1 MFRLVYVSSA
11 TQLFSQADLLDLL
24 VKAREKNQRLGITGM
39 LLYKDGDFMQALEGE
54 EAVVR
59 ELFACIERDPRHDGT
74 IVLLEEAVLKH
85 DDDAEERVFPDWSM
99 GFRNFADADVQ
110 SIEGINKFMNYGFH
124 DDRYTQ
130 NPSTCWDLLN
140 IFRNTR

>member
-11 TQLFSQADLLDLL
+11 TQLFSKTDLLDLL
-24 VKAREKNQRLGITGM
+24 VKAREKNHRLGITGM

-59 ELFACIERDPRHDGT
+59 ELFARVERDPRHDG
-74 IVLLEEAVLKH
+74 IVVLLEEVVLQQ
-85 DDDAEERVFPDWSM
+85 DDNAEERIFPEWSM
-99 GFRNFADADVQ
+99 GFRNFADADIQ
-110 SIEGINKFMNYGFH
+110 NIEGINKFMNYGFH
-124 DDRYTQ
+124 DDSYLK
-130 NPSTCWDLLN
+130 NPSVCWDLLN